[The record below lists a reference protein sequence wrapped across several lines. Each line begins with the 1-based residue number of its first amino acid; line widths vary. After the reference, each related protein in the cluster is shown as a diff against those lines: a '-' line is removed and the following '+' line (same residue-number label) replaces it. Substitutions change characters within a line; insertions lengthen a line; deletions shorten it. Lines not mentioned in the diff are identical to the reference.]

1 MYRVLHNNKLDIER
15 QLEPHRIVNIVSGI
29 NEVAQSRSQRFLL
42 STLEVGVVVLGCVV
56 FVGALATALCVTCV
70 KRNKRSVINKS
81 TFLHCDKYI

>member
-1 MYRVLHNNKLDIER
+1 MYFIFRVLHTKQSDIEKV
-15 QLEPHRIVNIVSGI
+15 LEPHRILEIASGV

-70 KRNKRSVINKS
+70 KRNKR
-81 TFLHCDKYI
+81 

>member
-1 MYRVLHNNKLDIER
+1 MLYNKQLDIER
-15 QLEPHRIVNIVSGI
+15 QLEPHRVLDIVSGV

-70 KRNKRSVINKS
+70 KRNKRYEN
-81 TFLHCDKYI
+81 LHKTPI